1 MTKISWKSLIAASA
15 FLSATVAT
23 SAQAQDATMAQVNQY
38 AAEGAAMGQ
47 VTSVSQLRDV
57 RPTDWAFQALQSLVE
72 RYGCIAGYPDG
83 TFRGSRAMTRFEF
96 AAGLNACLDRVNE
109 LIASATAD
117 MVTAEDLAVLQRLQ
131 EEFQAEL
138 ATLRGRVDALEAR
151 TAELEANQFSTTT
164 KLQGEAIFD
173 LGGVFAG
180 ELNDAIA
187 LGTFDADDN
196 FTQGTD
202 PDTGLPLF
210 ADSEAEDD
218 ITFGGRIRLALN
230 TSFTGKDLLRT
241 RLQAGR
247 MGNYETRF
255 EQGDPRGGSVSVP
268 EAAIAWN
275 GDSNDVVMDEL
286 YYNFPVGKAS
296 VYVGTHGLDADDVVP
311 TLGIFADSTLLDFFE
326 DNQLSYDVGDSG
338 AGAAVSY
345 QLTDSLN
352 LTGGYFTGTDTAASP
367 GDDLGFFGG
376 SNKYFG
382 QLTFEA
388 SDRFVVAGTYTRSYN
403 AGVADSY
410 STGNAFGLNAGYALS
425 PKLTL
430 SGWAGWADFDG
441 KNGGADGELVNWAAI
456 LGLPDLFR
464 EGNYGSIAVGEFANN
479 DDWFDNLAVQA
490 IYKMQLSDNISIQ
503 PGVAWISQP
512 LGDGDNDSV
521 FIGNVRTVFSF

>member
-1 MTKISWKSLIAASA
+1 MAPALLGLFTLAEA
-15 FLSATVAT
+15 
-23 SAQAQDATMAQVNQY
+23 AQAQDLNTLSQVNQY
-38 AAEGAAMGQ
+38 SAQAVDMGQ

-117 MVTAEDLAVLQRLQ
+117 QITAEDLAVLQRLQ

-138 ATLRGRVDALEAR
+138 ATLRNRVDTLEAR

-164 KLQGEAIFD
+164 KLVGQAIFD
-173 LGGVFAG
+173 LGSVFAG
-180 ELNDAIA
+180 EIDEIPGITDLGGLLEVDDLNA
-187 LGTFDADDN
+187 
-196 FTQGTD
+196 
-202 PDTGLPLF
+202 
-210 ADSEAEDD
+210 EAESDV
-218 ITFGGRIRLALN
+218 TFGGRVRLALN
-230 TSFTGKDLLRT
+230 TSFTGRDLLRT
-241 RLQAGR
+241 RLQAGV
-247 MGNYETRF
+247 MGNYEERF
-255 EQGDPRGGSVSVP
+255 EGGVVVP
-268 EAAIAWN
+268 EAALAWN
-275 GDSNDVVMDEL
+275 GGSNDVVMNEL